1 MKIPAGLEYWTADEI
16 AECLDVSPATYRL
29 LWGIADSIQ
38 EMNRSEGETLIKP
51 PAFWTRLTKSEQ
63 EDIAKAFKAEQE
75 WSYHA
80 DAGPTP
86 QEIYD
91 HENPAPLENP
101 MDWEK

>member
-1 MKIPAGLEYWTADEI
+1 MKIPAGLEFWTADEI

-29 LWGIADSIQ
+29 LWGIAAASGDQYTPIP
-38 EMNRSEGETLIKP
+38 RP